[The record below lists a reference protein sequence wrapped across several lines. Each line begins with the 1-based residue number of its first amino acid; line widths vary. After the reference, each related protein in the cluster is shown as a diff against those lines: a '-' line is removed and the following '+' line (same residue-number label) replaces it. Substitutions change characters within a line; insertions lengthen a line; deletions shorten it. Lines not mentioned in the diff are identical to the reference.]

1 MSKALAVVATTAALS
16 VCSVGVANA
25 AQPSAQPNIIG
36 GSTVSSAPWGAQIY
50 WNNVTTF
57 GGFECS
63 GSIIAPQWVITAQ
76 HCLNSPG
83 MHVKVG
89 SVTFGQ
95 GTNAA
100 VDRQVA
106 SPNGDIAL
114 LHLSTAVN
122 TTFMKLGTG
131 NPPTGATNQIY
142 GWGRT
147 QGNSPPASQLKTAN
161 VRVTGL
167 STDAF
172 GGTAIASQGING
184 SAWHGD
190 SGGPELYN
198 GAQVGVCS
206 TGLNSGTNPQGT
218 QNYASIVSS
227 RAWIRSTAGV

>member
-1 MSKALAVVATTAALS
+1 MSKAFAVAAAVAAALS
-16 VCSVGVANA
+16 VCSAGVAD
-25 AQPSAQPNIIG
+25 AQQDIIG
-36 GSTVSSAPWGAQIY
+36 GGTVSSAPWGAQIY
-50 WNNVTTF
+50 WNNVSSF

-63 GSIIAPQWVITAQ
+63 GTIIAPQWVLTAQ
-76 HCLNSPG
+76 HCLNAPG

-89 SVTFGQ
+89 SVTLQQ

-100 VDRQVA
+100 VDQQKA

-114 LHLSTAVN
+114 LHLTTAVN

-131 NPPTGATNQIY
+131 NPATGSTNQIY

-147 QGNSPPASQLKTAN
+147 SGNNPPSSTLKTAN

-167 STDAF
+167 SSDAF

-190 SGGPELYN
+190 SGGPELS
-198 GAQVGVCS
+198 GGLQVGVCS

-218 QNYASIVSS
+218 QNYASIASS
-227 RAWIRSTAGV
+227 RTWIRTTTGV